1 MAVPVVRE
9 GLQVAVSKCAV
20 SYTGEECLQHS
31 LELPRQ
37 ACPSKVRSGVAG
49 RAFIWRLIADDQH
62 QEHLRVRGGVWL
74 RILGLILCHDPQQ
87 HDLDTSDIYQ
97 IIYLFIYLMEKYSYT
112 YLDILLINRKDR
124 DKQPII
130 KHSLNY
136 TDLTFFF

>member
-37 ACPSKVRSGVAG
+37 ACPSKVRPGVAG
-49 RAFIWRLIADDQH
+49 RTFIWRLIADDQH

-74 RILGLILCHDPQQ
+74 RILGLILCMSRPTTARFGHIRY
-87 HDLDTSDIYQ
+87 LSNYLS
-97 IIYLFIYLMEKYSYT
+97 IYLFNGKIQLHVFGYF
-112 YLDILLINRKDR
+112 I
-124 DKQPII
+124 DK
-130 KHSLNY
+130 
-136 TDLTFFF
+136 